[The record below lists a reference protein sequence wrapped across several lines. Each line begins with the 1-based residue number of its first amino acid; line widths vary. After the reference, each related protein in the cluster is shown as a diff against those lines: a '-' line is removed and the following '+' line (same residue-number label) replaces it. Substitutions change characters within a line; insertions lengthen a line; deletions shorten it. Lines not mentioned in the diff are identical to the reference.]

1 MKNKKKFRLMAIIMG
16 ALMGLTTFAG
26 CGDDVTIDNTKTQ
39 LYLSYY
45 HAGLGDAWIKRYAA
59 EFEEYCKD
67 YQGKDGK
74 VGVQVVVDPAYTSS
88 LDSVQSLVNGRSE
101 VIFCEA
107 VPYNRLALSGIALDI
122 TDIVD
127 AKLTEFGE
135 DCTIGDKIEEGQ
147 LEYYR
152 AVDGKVYQLPWFD
165 YMKGVIYDVDIF
177 EGKFS
182 QGHGFYLADNG
193 GFTSG
198 LEGAPAKAA
207 GPDNVKGTYDDGL
220 PVTHEQFFEMMDEMV
235 SYGITPFTFTGMH
248 TYSDSFFTNLWVNQE
263 GAEQFK
269 LNTTY
274 DGVAKD
280 LVNVEFKCKGE
291 NRAIRRD
298 ANNQPLDPI
307 EYDDNDQPVYIVTP
321 LGDTVINNEN
331 AYLLNKQEGKFR
343 AYEFQRRFVDDT
355 SYYAKNAF
363 GQTHTH
369 VGAEEDFLYN
379 VTKQEKAAMLIDGIW
394 WEEEATSIFTSME
407 DLSEAY
413 SRYNRRFAW
422 MPMPYY
428 TVDEESDEPRTQTVS
443 FESPTG
449 VFIKSNIDPDKIAL
463 AKKFMQFISTD
474 DMLLAHAEEIG
485 TPRGMSL
492 YNESKIENSTK
503 LSPFAKSVVQY
514 RNAATVVSPNS
525 SNKFQ
530 WHVANSYYQVY
541 NQATIEGSAVS
552 GSTFAFHNHAEYEA
566 LDFFNGAYKR
576 IYDRW
581 QNALDTFKA

>member
-1 MKNKKKFRLMAIIMG
+1 MMKSKKKFRLMAIIMG

-26 CGDDVTIDNTKTQ
+26 CGDDMTIDNTKTQ

-59 EFEEYCKD
+59 EFENYCKD

-88 LDSVQSLVNGRSE
+88 LDSVQSLVNGRAE

-107 VPYNRLALSGIALDI
+107 VPYNRLALSGLALDI

-127 AKLTEFGE
+127 SKLTEFGE
-135 DCTIGDKIEEGQ
+135 DCTIADKIEKGQ

-182 QGHGFYLADNG
+182 QGHGFYFAKDG
-193 GFTSG
+193 GFTTG
-198 LEGAPAKAA
+198 LNGGEKAA
-207 GPDNVKGTYDDGL
+207 GPDNIEGTYDDGL

-235 SYGITPFTFTGMH
+235 SYGVTPFTFTGMH

-274 DGVAKD
+274 SGTAKD
-280 LVNVEFKCKGE
+280 LVNVRDTGAKDE
-291 NRAIRRD
+291 NG
-298 ANNQPLDPI
+298 
-307 EYDDNDQPVYIVTP
+307 QPVYEVTP
-321 LGDTVINNEN
+321 MGDTVITNEN
-331 AYLLNKQEGKFR
+331 GYLLEKQEGKFR

-379 VTKQEKAAMLIDGIW
+379 VTKSEKAAMLIDGIW
-394 WEEEATSIFTSME
+394 WEEEAASIFSSME
-407 DLSEAY
+407 SLSDAY

-428 TVDEESDEPRTQTVS
+428 TVDEESDEPRKQTVS
-443 FESPTG
+443 FESPTNI
-449 VFIKSNIDPDKIAL
+449 FIKSNIDPDKVAL
-463 AKKFMQFISTD
+463 AKRFMQFISTD

-492 YNESKIENSTK
+492 YNESKIENSDK
-503 LSPFAKSVVQY
+503 LSPFARSVVQY

-530 WHVANSYYQVY
+530 WHVANTYYQSY
-541 NQATIEGSAVS
+541 NQATIEGAAVS
-552 GSTFAFHNHAEYEA
+552 GSTFAFHNHPEYEA
-566 LDFFNGAYKR
+566 IDFFNGAYKR

-581 QNALDTFKA
+581 QNALDTFNA